1 MSKIEISDITVIEH
15 FSTATNTIG
24 KYHLRINNGPKEL
37 IFQKN
42 ACFYKIDEID
52 YINEKINLVKLSKT
66 KAEAILFALE
76 DLKSEGD
83 DPNQFWTKVMF
94 GPKLIK

>member
-52 YINEKINLVKLSKT
+52 YKFTLTSEKQYYFLNLVNFQKLK
-66 KAEAILFALE
+66 
-76 DLKSEGD
+76 LKLYYSH
-83 DPNQFWTKVMF
+83 
-94 GPKLIK
+94 